1 MRNLLL
7 PSLLGLTLA
16 ACAVDGEPASDQ
28 VASALEGE
36 PEALLAAAAYDPALK
51 APRCSAPSAVCDT
64 VSLVNGRG
72 PLGPEANAPNTINN
86 SCADGT
92 AGQYHFD
99 ESIDRIRVFTLDG
112 TPMAPGKTVQI
123 EATVFAYSFFTSD
136 KLDLYH
142 AADANSP
149 AWTYLTT
156 LTPAGAGT
164 QVLSATYTLPQGQ
177 LQAVRASFRYLGSPS
192 SCSSGSFDERDDLI
206 FAVEA
211 APTASFSYTCNVFF
225 DCEFTD
231 TSTDPS
237 NDIASWSWSFGDGNT
252 STQQH
257 PAHTYAAPGTYT
269 VSLTVTDS
277 GGLTSTTSQEITLID
292 PGVPPIASFGYDC
305 VDISCSF
312 TDTSTDADGN
322 ITGWSWDFGDG
333 TTSTAQNPGTHH
345 YEVAGTYVVT
355 LTVTD
360 AIGFSAIAE
369 HWVTVVAPVIELEA
383 NGFLFGGNKYVNLTW
398 SGATAASVD
407 VYRDGELVTTTTN
420 DGFHRVQVTS
430 PDTTFY
436 TFWICHA
443 GTFACSN
450 AAYASI

>member
-1 MRNLLL
+1 MRNLFV

-16 ACAVDGEPASDQ
+16 ACAVDGELDSSQA
-28 VASALEGE
+28 ASALEGE
-36 PEALLAAAAYDPALK
+36 AELVAATYDPVLK
-51 APRCSAPSAVCDT
+51 APACATPSSSCDT
-64 VSLVNGRG
+64 VNLVNGRG
-72 PLGPEANAPNTINN
+72 PVGPEANAPNTINN
-86 SCADGT
+86 SCTDGT
-92 AGQYHFD
+92 FGQYHFD
-99 ESIDRIRVFTLDG
+99 ESLDRLRVSTLDG
-112 TPMAPGKTVQI
+112 TPMAPGKTVLI
-123 EATVFAYSFFTSD
+123 EATVFAYSAFSSD

-142 AADANSP
+142 AADANNP

-156 LTPAGAGT
+156 LTPAGGGT
-164 QVLSATYTLPQGQ
+164 QVLSTTYTLPQGQ
-177 LQAVRASFRYLGSPS
+177 LQAVRGNFRYLGSTS
-192 SCSSGSFDERDDLI
+192 ACSTGGYDDRDDLI
-206 FAVEA
+206 FAVAA
-211 APTASFSYTCNVFF
+211 APTASFTYTCNIFF

-237 NDIASWSWSFGDGNT
+237 NDITSWDWSFGDGG
-252 STQQH
+252 STGAQN

-277 GGLTSTTSQEITLID
+277 GGLTSTTSQQITLID
-292 PGVPPIASFGYDC
+292 PGVPPIASFNYDC
-305 VDISCSF
+305 VDISCLF

-322 ITGWSWDFGDG
+322 IVSWSWDFGDG
-333 TTSTAQNPGTHH
+333 TSSTEQNPHVHH

-369 HWVTVVAPVIELEA
+369 HWVTVVAPVIELTA

-398 SGATAASVD
+398 TGATATEID
-407 VYRDGELVTTTTN
+407 VYRDDVLVATTPN
-420 DGFHRVQVTS
+420 DGHHRVQVTGES
-430 PDTTFY
+430 TTY

-450 AAYASI
+450 VDYATL